1 MIRHTGSIQLSTSPG
16 APRLARTSKTIEK
29 VKHKFD
35 RKEMVTTRR
44 LATDYGIS
52 KSSAH
57 RILTEDLK
65 LYAYKMT
72 IEPKLTEELKN
83 KRKKFVNWIGNNIR
97 KEDTMRILF
106 SDEKMF
112 DLDGIYNS
120 QNQPILA
127 ASRDEADEHGGV
139 TSLVILDQGTVD
151 HIEYIEKVLPITLKY
166 GHDAFGKH
174 WIFQQDGAKP
184 HIHHLTQKWC
194 RDKSPSFI
202 DKDH

>member
-1 MIRHTGSIQLSTSPG
+1 
-16 APRLARTSKTIEK
+16 
-29 VKHKFD
+29 
-35 RKEMVTTRR
+35 MVTTRR

-127 ASRDEADEHGGV
+127 ASRDEADEHGG
-139 TSLVILDQGTVD
+139 IKMRQ
-151 HIEYIEKVLPITLKY
+151 K
-166 GHDAFGKH
+166 F
-174 WIFQQDGAKP
+174 
-184 HIHHLTQKWC
+184 TQKVMV
-194 RDKSPSFI
+194 
-202 DKDH
+202 